1 VASDPR
7 STPTIPSSHPAFVLS
22 VIFGVLGVLTI
33 LIGAV
38 VGGQTIFEVGVGIGA
53 LSLIAALAWRADL
66 VSSWHREHPRS

>member
-1 VASDPR
+1 MATDPR
-7 STPTIPSSHPAFVLS
+7 STPTDPSSHPAFLIS
-22 VIFGVLGVLTI
+22 VALGALGVLTI

-66 VSSWHREHPRS
+66 VSSWHREHPGS